1 MRIGLFLFM
10 CLLAVAGGLG
20 WGVWEYQQE
29 HPGSAKQIV
38 EGLKPLPAGQLKPG
52 DDGKKPAGDGNAT
65 AQKPP
70 DNGAKPTDT
79 AIKPTPVDLKSSDP
93 TLIAMVE
100 EGETLYRGGNFAG
113 AKRKFLQALSGRLS
127 ADDRRKIEALSQ
139 NAALFAGLVEQVNPA
154 DILPVDNRATVYLEN
169 GGVIDGV
176 LEKEGSDFIE
186 LRKDSGI
193 VARFSSVQV
202 KRVEK
207 QSKAEVLAELEKEFA
222 QKMEGMGPKPSG
234 VDYYELAVFCIKN
247 QLDNKVQA
255 LLETAVKL
263 DRNVMQAATETK
275 AKMVYNL
282 YQYFV
287 KKGNADAAEAKRR
300 ELIAKYPES
309 RYARMVGGLV
319 AKTDP
324 PKNVKPPKDP
334 VNPPKDP
341 VNPPKDPVDPPK
353 DPTTPPDDPPPVPA
367 DPGAGNGSGDVSN
380 QPPPRFSNPVVQA
393 HVDKGNKAYD
403 QGMVHLEK
411 SFDDK
416 TADRDGE
423 NMKALNCFKQAC
435 ASYEAAVEID
445 SNNAWLNDRL
455 RQAGENRVMC
465 FIAAK
470 KR

>member
-1 MRIGLFLFM
+1 MRLGLFLFL

-20 WGVWEYQQE
+20 WGVWEYQQQN
-29 HPGSAKQIV
+29 PASAKQIV

-52 DDGKKPAGDGNAT
+52 DGGKKPPDNGSSS

-70 DNGAKPTDT
+70 DNGTKPPDPV
-79 AIKPTPVDLKSSDP
+79 IKPPDPVDLKSTDP
-93 TLIAMVE
+93 VLVAVVE
-100 EGETLYRGGNFAG
+100 EGEKLHRAGSFAA

-127 ADDRRKIEALSQ
+127 PEDRRKIETLSQ
-139 NAALFAGLVEQVNPA
+139 NAALFAGLVEQVNA
-154 DILPVDNRATVYLEN
+154 SDILPVDNRATVYLEN
-169 GGVIDGV
+169 GGVINGV

-186 LRKDSGI
+186 LRKDNGI

-207 QSKAEVLAELEKEFA
+207 QSKEEVLAVLNKEFA
-222 QKMEGMGPKPSG
+222 EKMEGLGAKPSG

-247 QLDNKVQA
+247 QLDDKVLA

-282 YQYFV
+282 YQYFL
-287 KKGNADAAEAKRR
+287 KKGNADAAEGKRR
-300 ELIAKYPES
+300 ELVAKYPES
-309 RYARMVGGLV
+309 RYARLVGGLV
-319 AKTDP
+319 AKTSP
-324 PKNVKPPKDP
+324 PKDPVKPPKDP

-341 VNPPKDPVDPPK
+341 VKPPRDPQDPPPE
-353 DPTTPPDDPPPVPA
+353 DPPVPA
-367 DPGAGNGSGDVSN
+367 DPGSGTGSGELSDR
-380 QPPPRFSNPVVQA
+380 PPPKFSNAVVQA
-393 HVDKGNKAYD
+393 HVDKGNKAYEE
-403 QGMVHLEK
+403 GMVHLEK
-411 SFDDK
+411 SFDEK
-416 TADRDGE
+416 TSDRDAE
-423 NMKALNCFKQAC
+423 NMKALNCFKAAC
-435 ASYEAAVEID
+435 TSYEAAVEID
-445 SNNAWLNDRL
+445 ENNAWLNDRL